1 LLFQLS
7 IWYFLKANAELQI
20 VQEALDAACMGRTS
34 IVIAH
39 RLSTV
44 QNADLIAVI
53 NKGRVIEMG
62 SHVELVAKK
71 GVYYDL
77 TQRQSLK

>member
-1 LLFQLS
+1 V
-7 IWYFLKANAELQI
+7 LQI
-20 VQEALDAACMGRTS
+20 VQEALDKARMGRTS

-44 QNADLIAVI
+44 QNADFIAVI
-53 NKGRVIEMG
+53 NKGRVIELG
-62 SHVELVAKK
+62 THTELVAKK

-77 TQRQSLK
+77 TQRQSLKMK